1 MPHRAPARLLP
12 LSLAL
17 ATAFAPLLAQAQQ
30 ATAPTPQESIEL
42 ESITVTDTRP
52 SAWQSPPGIVGTRS
66 ASATKT
72 DTRLL
77 HTPASVSVITQDQ
90 MKSQGTQT
98 VAQALRY
105 TPSAYTESRISPRYD
120 SLFLRGFGGFGQNS
134 NYIHHLDGQR
144 LPRGLS
150 YLIPNIDPW
159 LLERIDVVRGS
170 NSVLHGQ
177 INPGGMVNQI
187 TKRAYFS
194 PKREIEV
201 KAGTQSQRF
210 VGFDIN
216 QPLGQEDASLALRL
230 NGLYRSST
238 SESGIDAKRYA
249 VAPSL
254 TWKAGS
260 QTEFTLHA
268 LAQRDPDGGDYNA
281 LPAYGTLFSNPSGN
295 IARSTFLGDQQFE
308 RFDRRT
314 NLVGYRLSHS
324 WNDNVS
330 LQHNLLYSHARS
342 SFRNTSVRNYTRGA
356 TWGRIAT
363 ASDEKLRGINSDVQL
378 RLRLHTG
385 AVRHTVNV
393 GLDYQNTRA
402 ERLIG
407 NGAAAPINTLNP
419 RASDGLTRTPAF
431 QTDSQRR
438 QHQWGVYVQD
448 QIEAGQWLAQLG
460 VRHDRVR
467 TNDHIVNLQSGRVQ
481 QDSQQRD
488 SKTTYQAGVMYRASN
503 GLTPYISYATS
514 FEPTTAANR
523 FGDPFVPTTAKQ
535 WEVGLKYQPEKLNA
549 LFTAAAF
556 DLTRDNVLTKD
567 VRRGADPSAQIQT
580 GQVRVKGLEL
590 EACADWSERFSIIT
604 ALTWLQ
610 PKVSRTN
617 IAAEAG
623 KAPVGVPR
631 HMASLWGQY
640 SLLNEQLK
648 LSAGVHHVGSSY
660 ADIANTLK
668 TPSHTLIDLGAQ
680 LDLGHFNGHLRG
692 LTASLNVHNLTDK
705 NHYSACVSS
714 AATATAFNTNC
725 FPGSRRSVVLG
736 LNYNW

>member
-1 MPHRAPARLLP
+1 MAEA
-12 LSLAL
+12 
-17 ATAFAPLLAQAQQ
+17 
-30 ATAPTPQESIEL
+30 SIEL

-90 MKSQGTQT
+90 MQGQGTQT

-150 YLIPNIDPW
+150 YLIPNIDPY

-187 TKRAYFS
+187 TKRAHFS
-194 PKREIEV
+194 PRREIAV
-201 KAGTQSQRF
+201 KAGTQDQRF

-216 QPLGQEDASLALRL
+216 QPLGSETDATTALRL

-249 VAPSL
+249 IAPSF
-254 TWKAGS
+254 TWQPSS

-281 LPAYGTLFSNPSGN
+281 LPAYGTLFHNPAGN
-295 IARSTFLGDQQFE
+295 VARSTFLGDQAFE

-314 NLVGYRLSHS
+314 HLVGYRFSHR
-324 WNDNVS
+324 WNDNLS

-342 SFRNTSVRNYTRGA
+342 SFRNTSVRNYARGT

-363 ASDEKLRGINSDVQL
+363 ASDEKLRGLNSDVQL
-378 RLRLHTG
+378 RLRFDTG
-385 AVRHTVNV
+385 PVRHTVNV
-393 GLDYQNTRA
+393 GLDYQHTRA

-407 NGAAAPINTLNP
+407 NGPAAPVNTHHP

-438 QHQWGVYVQD
+438 QRQWGVYVQD

-460 VRHDRVR
+460 VRHDRVH
-467 TNDHIVNLQSGRVQ
+467 TDDHILNLQSSRVQ
-481 QDSQQRD
+481 QDSHQRD
-488 SKTTYQAGVMYRASN
+488 RKTTYQAGLMYRASN

-523 FGDPFVPTTAKQ
+523 FGDPFAPTTAKQ
-535 WEVGLKYQPEKLNA
+535 WEAGLKYQPETLNA

-556 DLTRDNVLTKD
+556 DLTRNNVLTKD
-567 VRRGADPSAQIQT
+567 VRPGANPSAQIQT

-590 EACADWSERFSIIT
+590 EARADWTPHLSTIT
-604 ALTWLQ
+604 SLTWLQ
-610 PKVSRTN
+610 PKVSRSN

-623 KAPVGVPR
+623 KVPVGVPR
-631 HMASLWGQY
+631 HMAALWGQY
-640 SLLNEQLK
+640 ALLNDQLK
-648 LSAGVHHVGSSY
+648 LSAGVRHVGGSY

-668 TPSHTLIDLGAQ
+668 TPAHTLIDLGAQ
-680 LDLGHFNGHLRG
+680 LDLGHFNTHLRG

-705 NHYSACVSS
+705 QHYSACVSS